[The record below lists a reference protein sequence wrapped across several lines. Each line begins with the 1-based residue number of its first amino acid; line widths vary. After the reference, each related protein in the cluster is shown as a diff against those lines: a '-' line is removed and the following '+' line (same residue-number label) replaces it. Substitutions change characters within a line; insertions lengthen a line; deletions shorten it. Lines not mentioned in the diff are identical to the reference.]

1 MSETNIMV
9 NDEGCGLKKGD
20 LLYKYTDLGEFTD
33 IDPEKMK
40 TEEFKEK
47 YTQKIGELLQGNK
60 IWFSKYE
67 RLNDP
72 YEVTGAYYNYSN
84 RDVKSY
90 MELSDRWNRN
100 MVEILSLTYHYK
112 NLLMWSHYAKN
123 HKGYCIEF
131 EVEDPSKIFKVQYLE
146 KMPEGITEP
155 LYFAQDIEKRKEIC
169 KYFLYKSKVW
179 EYENEYRVINIDD
192 REKTNKS
199 SVRDGLSI
207 KLDEIGI
214 KVNKIILGAN
224 CNKYLSKC
232 IVADCSKY
240 NVPCVRAK
248 ICRDK
253 YNVKLSKKDLKKEFN
268 IQ

>member
-33 IDPEKMK
+33 VDSRKMK
-40 TEEFKEK
+40 TEKFKKK
-47 YTQKIGELLQGNK
+47 YSQKIEELLQERK
-60 IWFSKYE
+60 IWFSKYKC
-67 RLNDP
+67 LNDP
-72 YEVTGAYYNYSN
+72 YEVTGAYYSD
-84 RDVKSY
+84 RAVKRY
-90 MELSDRWNRN
+90 MEVSDLFNRS
-100 MVEILSLTYHYK
+100 MVEILALTDSYR

-123 HKGYCIEF
+123 HKGYCIELV
-131 EVEDPSKIFKVQYLE
+131 VEDPSKIFKVQYLE
-146 KMPEGITEP
+146 KMPEGLNPALIHTK
-155 LYFAQDIEKRKEIC
+155 DIEERKKIC
-169 KYFLYKSKVW
+169 KYFLIKPKAW

-192 REKTNKS
+192 WDNTSELSIRN
-199 SVRDGLSI
+199 GLSI
-207 KLDEIGI
+207 KLDEIGL

-224 CNKYLSKC
+224 CDKHLAKC

-253 YNVKLSKKDLKKEFN
+253 YDVKLSKKDLKKEFK